1 MKETDVKC
9 LEPDVYLLG
18 APYIINFIIIFVA
31 MVIFSVMMHLDIY
44 GINWM
49 DMFFSWRWNFKILNS
64 LKKAH
69 IFEEKICLE

>member
-49 DMFFSWRWNFKILNS
+49 DMFFSWR
-64 LKKAH
+64 
-69 IFEEKICLE
+69 